1 MFILKALGAVMII
14 GASVGIGMYYTKLL
28 KKRAEAMKTMRK
40 NMLLLKGEI
49 RYSQSTLNEAFIHI
63 AEKNKGCYKNFFEH
77 VSHKMQEFQGEPFCE
92 IWKKQLGEDL
102 PETKSGLNK
111 EDIRQL
117 VLLGDTLGFLDKEMQ
132 LNTLDLY
139 LETVEGEIQ
148 HLFQDMPEKIRL
160 YQIFSITGGIFLSVL
175 ML

>member
-1 MFILKALGAVMII
+1 MII
-14 GASVGIGMYYTKLL
+14 GASVGIGMYYTRIL
-28 KKRAEAMKTMRK
+28 KKRAEAMKIMRK

-49 RYSQSTLNEAFIHI
+49 RYSQSALNEAFLHI
-63 AEKNKGCYKNFFEH
+63 AEKNKGCYRSFFEN
-77 VSHKMQEFQGEPFCE
+77 VSHKMEEFQGEPFCE
-92 IWKKQLGEDL
+92 IWKRQLREDL
-102 PETKSGLNK
+102 PETKSGLSK

-117 VLLGDTLGFLDKEMQ
+117 VLLGETLGFLDKEMQ

-139 LETVEGEIQ
+139 LETVEGELQ

-160 YQIFSITGGIFLSVL
+160 YQMFGITGGIFLSIL

>member
-1 MFILKALGAVMII
+1 MII
-14 GASVGIGMYYTKLL
+14 GASVGISMYYTRIL
-28 KKRAEAMKTMRK
+28 KKRVEAMKIMRK

-49 RYSQSTLNEAFIHI
+49 RYSQSALNEAFIHI

-77 VSHKMQEFQGEPFCE
+77 VSHEMEEFQGKTFYE
-92 IWKKQLGEDL
+92 IWKGQLKEDL
-102 PETKSGLNK
+102 SETKSGLNK

-117 VLLGDTLGFLDKEMQ
+117 TILGETLGFLDKEMQ

-139 LETVEGEIQ
+139 LETVEEEIQ
-148 HLFQDMPEKIRL
+148 HLFKDMPEKIRL
-160 YQIFSITGGIFLSVL
+160 YQVFGITGGIFLSIL

>member
-1 MFILKALGAVMII
+1 MII
-14 GASVGIGMYYTKLL
+14 GASVGISMYYTRIL
-28 KKRAEAMKTMRK
+28 KKRVEAMKIMRK

-49 RYSQSTLNEAFIHI
+49 RYSQSALNEAFIHI
-63 AEKNKGCYKNFFEH
+63 AEKNKGCYKKFFEH
-77 VSHKMQEFQGEPFCE
+77 VSHEMEEFQGETFYE
-92 IWKKQLGEDL
+92 IWKRQLGEDL
-102 PETKSGLNK
+102 SEAKSGLNK

-117 VLLGDTLGFLDKEMQ
+117 LVLGETLGFLDKEMQ

-148 HLFQDMPEKIRL
+148 HLFKDMPEKIRL
-160 YQIFSITGGIFLSVL
+160 YQVFGVTGGIFLSIL